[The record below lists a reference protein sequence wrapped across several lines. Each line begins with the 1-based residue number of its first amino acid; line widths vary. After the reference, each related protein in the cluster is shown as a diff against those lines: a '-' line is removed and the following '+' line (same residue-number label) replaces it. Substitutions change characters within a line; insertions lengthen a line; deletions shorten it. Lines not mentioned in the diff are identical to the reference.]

1 MKKLESISLT
11 LASCSSDTEPKLV
24 LESNKYCLNSAAITL
39 MGIGPDDKLDVK
51 YDDGKNGKFPVIGTD
66 EAFGTKG
73 GNKLTKSNTVAC
85 RGSKNEELS
94 KYGSEFKLVPH
105 PSKAGLF
112 ILTTDSSPIEQLVGD
127 DNVHVEEED
136 TEDIVF
142 DLNLDE
148 VAEEQ
153 DANVSEI
160 DSSFFKL

>member
-1 MKKLESISLT
+1 MCIR
-11 LASCSSDTEPKLV
+11 D
-24 LESNKYCLNSAAITL
+24 
-39 MGIGPDDKLDVK
+39 
-51 YDDGKNGKFPVIGTD
+51 
-66 EAFGTKG
+66 
-73 GNKLTKSNTVAC
+73 
-85 RGSKNEELS
+85 RSKNEELS